1 MDYVAHRGYAAEYP
15 ENTLAAF
22 RGAAASADWIEF
34 DVRRCGSGELVVVHD
49 EDVDRVTDDEGAVGC
64 TPWETLRDLD
74 VLGSGAGIPRLDD
87 ALDVI
92 PPGVGVQ
99 IELKELSLAA
109 DVSAALTDHDN
120 PAILISFSPLA
131 LQEARAA
138 APDTPLGYVLHDGVY
153 GDDPELGIDNS
164 GVTRCTCT
172 TPPGRIPRSSSTHT
186 TTDWWCRRRSR
197 RRGQPRTFSKPA
209 ELPAWIGSV
218 RTNAPTGDTTAPAVR
233 TCRGSVP
240 SVDWRPAQFVEGRRT
255 WIRAGSNDSEIR
267 SPSAIWSIVRSIS
280 TSTAWPS
287 GNAAVA
293 RTVSPT

>member
-49 EDVDRVTDDEGAVGC
+49 EDVDRVTGDEGAVGC

-74 VLGSGAGIPRLDD
+74 VLGSGAAIPRLDD

-92 PPGVGVQ
+92 PPEVGIQ
-99 IELKELSLAA
+99 IELKELSVAA

-138 APDTPLGYVLHDGVY
+138 APDAPLGYVLHDGVY
-153 GDDPELGIDNS
+153 GDDPELGIDTA
-164 GVTRCTCT
+164 V
-172 TPPGRIPRSSSTHT
+172 
-186 TTDWWCRRRSR
+186 
-197 RRGQPRTFSKPA
+197 
-209 ELPAWIGSV
+209 ELGCDAVHMYCATGSDPEV
-218 RTNAPTGDTTAPAVR
+218 VEYAHDHGLVVQTAVPEAGPTEDVLE
-233 TCRGSVP
+233 TCRAAG
-240 SVDWRPAQFVEGRRT
+240 VDRLSTDERPDG
-255 WIRAGSNDSEIR
+255 
-267 SPSAIWSIVRSIS
+267 
-280 TSTAWPS
+280 
-287 GNAAVA
+287 
-293 RTVSPT
+293 